1 MKARVPVKI
10 SSKDKRALE
19 EFAKVKVKEE
29 QGSYSRRFYKLICY
43 VLNRDF
49 GFGKKRLFTMI
60 AGVNKLLQDIEEDP
74 IFWEHLDHVVID
86 ELKLEFDRE
95 KIGIDGRPEN

>member
-1 MKARVPVKI
+1 MKARVPVRI
-10 SSKDKRALE
+10 SNTDKRVLE
-19 EFAKVKVKEE
+19 EFVKRTVKE
-29 QGSYSRRFYKLICY
+29 QQQDYSRLYNKIMCY
-43 VLNRDF
+43 VLNREF
-49 GFGKKRLFTMI
+49 GFGKKRLDAVLDGI
-60 AGVNKLLQDIEEDP
+60 LKLLKEIEEDP

>member
-1 MKARVPVKI
+1 M
-10 SSKDKRALE
+10 
-19 EFAKVKVKEE
+19 
-29 QGSYSRRFYKLICY
+29 
-43 VLNRDF
+43 
-49 GFGKKRLFTMI
+49 
-60 AGVNKLLQDIEEDP
+60 LQDIEEDP